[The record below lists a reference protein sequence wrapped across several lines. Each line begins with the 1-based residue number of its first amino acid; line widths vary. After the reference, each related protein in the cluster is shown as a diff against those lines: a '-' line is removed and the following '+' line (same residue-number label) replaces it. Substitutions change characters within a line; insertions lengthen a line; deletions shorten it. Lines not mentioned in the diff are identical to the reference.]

1 MSQNNLASLWSRVG
15 AALIDLIII
24 LLAAAMAMFF
34 WGVIEGLQQVSA
46 DELTWKA
53 RGFLIG
59 LAIDL
64 AYSVALMAGVKQS
77 TYGQRALGI
86 RVRKFNGA
94 NVELGSALG
103 RYLVSLVSSVILK
116 LGFFIAV
123 FTKHKQTLHDLAAG
137 TIVVYDLEPQA
148 RAYADT
154 PTSTPAPRSSDFVA
168 APQVVAGA
176 NSMPARAVPI
186 QQNATS
192 SSSNESQ
199 ELVAL
204 NDEELYEL
212 ALNEITD
219 GGKRPG
225 LWAMA
230 LEQTTQGGSTEGS
243 YIALRVKQLKAER
256 QTQAEAKNSRIDSG
270 EEAAV
275 CLESNRYTEEAIF
288 GHRCL
293 LLPHG
298 QWVLCTTSTYRVY
311 KDKPSL
317 LESIEFMRTGRNP
330 SVTGLVITI
339 AIPED
344 VPMPGPVDSTQGS
357 QEADIQ
363 AAINRDDNVVG
374 SHGSPQVR
382 GTKSMLG
389 TISLFTFV
397 GLAAVVFYYQFSDPL
412 ETADLK
418 ALSKDDL
425 VSKFT
430 DRKLSWKVRS
440 AFGSK
445 LVSSGR
451 LYVFTATQIPYP
463 AGVLYSQATS
473 NTIEG
478 AQTWW
483 RESNETT
490 LMVLYNPTPLE
501 INGIRLNV
509 YSGKCN
515 VTENPEMAVMDYK
528 LGTSLRSG
536 DLVAYRL
543 DGLMTYRHV
552 ASLTKKPGCID
563 VVSTW

>member
-15 AALIDLIII
+15 AALIDLMIV
-24 LLAAAMAMFF
+24 LLAAAMATFF
-34 WGVIEGLQQVSA
+34 WGMIDGLRQVSA

-64 AYSVALMAGVKQS
+64 VYSVALMAGAKQS

-86 RVRKFNGA
+86 RVRKLNGA
-94 NVELGSALG
+94 DVELGSALG
-103 RYLVSLVSSVILK
+103 RYLVSLVSSVLLK
-116 LGFFIAV
+116 LGFFIAL

-137 TIVVYDLEPQA
+137 TIVVYDLKPQP
-148 RAYADT
+148 RGDADT
-154 PTSTPAPRSSDFVA
+154 PTSTPAPRSSDYFA
-168 APQVVAGA
+168 APQGVAGA
-176 NSMPARAVPI
+176 NSPPYRAEPA
-186 QQNATS
+186 QKNAS
-192 SSSNESQ
+192 ANASESNEFQNLAS
-199 ELVAL
+199 L
-204 NDEELYEL
+204 NDETLYEQ

-219 GGKRPG
+219 GSKRLG

-230 LEQTTQGGSTEGS
+230 LEQTAQSGSTEGT

-256 QTQAEAKNSRIDSG
+256 QTQVEAGNPTDLEFARRETSRIATETIRSEPRLVVKPAYEQVLQDDGHLRATHKSG
-270 EEAAV
+270 V
-275 CLESNRYTEEAIF
+275 DNS
-288 GHRCL
+288 
-293 LLPHG
+293 LP
-298 QWVLCTTSTYRVY
+298 
-311 KDKPSL
+311 
-317 LESIEFMRTGRNP
+317 MRATKSSAWGNN
-330 SVTGLVITI
+330 V
-339 AIPED
+339 ED
-344 VPMPGPVDSTQGS
+344 
-357 QEADIQ
+357 
-363 AAINRDDNVVG
+363 
-374 SHGSPQVR
+374 SHGSSQVR

-389 TISLFTFV
+389 TISLLTFV
-397 GLAAVVFYYQFSDPL
+397 GLAAIVVFYSYS
-412 ETADLK
+412 ESRATADLK
-418 ALSKDDL
+418 ALSKEEL

-430 DRKLSWKVRS
+430 DRTLNTWNARS
-440 AFGSK
+440 TFGSK

-451 LYVFTATQIPYP
+451 LGVFKATQIPHP
-463 AGVLYSQATS
+463 AGVLFSQATS
-473 NTIEG
+473 DTIEG

-483 RESNETT
+483 RESDDTT

-515 VTENPEMAVMDYK
+515 ATENPEMAVMDYK

-536 DLVAYRL
+536 DLVVYRL